1 MIRLASISINHSI
14 EGMCYEQ
21 KLDFSRRVVSVKKV
35 EDGLKMAHINKILK
49 NKHWK
54 QKQG

>member
-1 MIRLASISINHSI
+1 
-14 EGMCYEQ
+14 MCYEQ

-49 NKHWK
+49 NKSRVTK
-54 QKQG
+54 YSVGFRCYDY